1 MKHLR
6 IVVAANK
13 QPMYAE
19 GNLLRSVMN
28 YQMLSPTK
36 GTLFDSSLP
45 QASVKEIRQQ
55 RYEGNRDAALE
66 QVNDHIKNT
75 LVSC

>member
-6 IVVAANK
+6 VVVAANK

-55 RYEGNRDAALE
+55 R
-66 QVNDHIKNT
+66 
-75 LVSC
+75 